1 MRLDALIFGG
11 GAAGL
16 WLLDRL
22 SRDGHHVLLLEAH
35 SLGSGQTVA
44 SQGII
49 HGGLKYTLSGLLT
62 NSARN
67 IREMP
72 TVWRESLLG
81 NATPDLSQ
89 TQLRSGCCYLWQTD
103 SMASRA
109 GMIGARFGL
118 QIKPETISTE
128 QRPAALKGVFGTVAR
143 LPEQVISPQSF
154 IKDLATQY
162 RDRILQIDAREG
174 LEFELTSPGEVAAVR
189 LTSPGA
195 GSPLKLQPR
204 QVIFTAGGGN
214 ARLRELA
221 GLSGDVMQKRPLH
234 MVMVRGN
241 LPELNGH
248 CLDGAKTRVTI
259 TSETDVEGRMV
270 WQIGGQIA
278 EDGVKFD
285 PISLTERARSELASV
300 LPGVDL
306 GTAEWSTYTVDRA
319 EGATTNG
326 SRPETIQ
333 VLCAGNVTTGWPTKL
348 VLAPVLA
355 QEIASRAT
363 SPYVATDFDTTPFAN
378 WPRPE
383 VATLPWEDAGR
394 RWWTLADV
402 VTLQKR
408 RAA

>member
-22 SRDGHHVLLLEAH
+22 SRDGHHVLLLEAN

-62 NSARN
+62 KSAKN

-72 TVWRESLLG
+72 QIWRDSLLG
-81 NATPDLSQ
+81 RATPNLSQ
-89 TQLRSGCCYLWQTD
+89 TRLRSGCCYLWQTD
-103 SMASRA
+103 SLASRA

-118 QIKPETISTE
+118 HITPESISIDE
-128 QRPAALKGVFGTVAR
+128 RPDALRGVYGTVAR
-143 LPEQVISPQSF
+143 LPEQVIEPRSF
-154 IKDLATQY
+154 IQDLATQY
-162 RDRILQIDAREG
+162 RDRILQIDGKRG
-174 LEFELTSPGEVAAVR
+174 LEFELDSPGEVTAVKLISPSDGST
-189 LTSPGA
+189 LT
-195 GSPLKLQPR
+195 LRPR
-204 QVIFTAGGGN
+204 QVILTAGGGN
-214 ARLRELA
+214 ARLRKLA
-221 GLSGDVMQKRPLH
+221 GLSSDVMQCRPLH
-234 MVMVRGN
+234 MVLVRGN

-259 TSETDVEGRMV
+259 TSEIDVAGRTV

-278 EDGVKFD
+278 EEGVKYD
-285 PISLTERARSELASV
+285 GNSLTARAKSELIAV
-300 LPGVDL
+300 LPGVNFQ
-306 GTAEWSTYTVDRA
+306 GVEWSSYTVDRA
-319 EGATTNG
+319 EGATANG
-326 SRPETIQ
+326 TRPESIQ

-363 SPYVATDFDTTPFAN
+363 SPYFSADFDTSPFAN

-383 VATLPWEDAGR
+383 VAQVPWADEER
-394 RWWTLADV
+394 QWWELTEATAID
-402 VTLQKR
+402 QR